1 MLFDKSHTMFM
12 LISAITITALL
23 VLFVFFVKQQKHRD
37 LILKISALVT
47 VILHF
52 SSLYVD
58 FFTTGT
64 ANAEAPMLLPLYP
77 CNIAMWLLLICAF
90 IKNKK
95 SKTFTILAEF
105 TFYLGVVGGIFGI
118 MLNEIYINTPNLAD
132 WGVLK
137 GLLSHATM
145 LLGCIYLLTG
155 SHIKIRVYNVI
166 SVAIGLVGMLLNGYI
181 LIGLYNAFNQ
191 TPPNIMFLLESPV
204 PSIDW
209 INTYIIGL
217 AGLLLVFIIT
227 AIVEQF
233 RPDKQNIWYK
243 KIFKKENNK

>member
-12 LISAITITALL
+12 LISAITITVLL

-64 ANAEAPMLLPLYP
+64 ANAEGPMLLPLYP

-95 SKTFTILAEF
+95 SKTFAILAEF

-155 SHIKIRVYNVI
+155 RYIKIRVYNVI